1 MELAT
6 ISTTT
11 NTASRLQN
19 AINDVFFNLC
29 REVEKHD
36 SLQYLVEPDG
46 LYTID
51 YFPAS
56 KRNDALSFENAGKG
70 QVIAFDRTK
79 RDQIVNGIRKAF
91 LFHPDLLTSA
101 EDVEIINDLVGMFYR
116 LVGLQ
121 SLQDEQQI
129 QNALADAKKLVRKA
143 AYRHVPDGII
153 LVNVINF

>member
-11 NTASRLQN
+11 NTAARLQN

-29 REVEKHD
+29 REVKKYD

-56 KRNDALSFENAGKG
+56 KRNDGLSFENAGKG

-79 RDQIVNGIRKAF
+79 RDQIVNGIRKTF
-91 LFHPDLLTSA
+91 LYQSDLLPSDD
-101 EDVEIINDLVGMFYR
+101 EDLINELVATFYQ

-121 SLQDEQQI
+121 KSQNEQQI
-129 QNALADAKKLVRKA
+129 LNALADAKKLVLKA

-153 LVNVINF
+153 LVNVTNF